1 MGLGSAVFR
10 RGERACVGSEVV
22 PGRSAGLLRAC
33 DERELELLADLVVRG
48 ALAGGTQA
56 EDRPLTRGRT
66 EGLGRGEEH
75 REAAQR
81 WVDMARVKQIAEE
94 WRVRRAFGWTHG
106 DSGKE

>member
-1 MGLGSAVFR
+1 MGLGSAVFDGR
-10 RGERACVGSEVV
+10 TSVRWQRG
-22 PGRSAGLLRAC
+22 SAGKITGLLRAF

-48 ALAGGTQA
+48 ALAGGTTA

-66 EGLGRGEEH
+66 EGLGR
-75 REAAQR
+75 REARRKAAQR

-106 DSGKE
+106 ERGKE